1 MARMSYTPVPIS
13 LNRDERLI
21 SAAPALRLTYLCL
34 RIGSDSW
41 GRFQADPMAL
51 RLVSGILDPAVDVVA
66 LFDELIG
73 LGMIQAWV
81 GDDGRRYAEIVG
93 YDDALTANMIR
104 RRGESEIAKP
114 DDSGRVSHESVTTE
128 SREEGESDGDA
139 AAEPTHESVTTE
151 SREEGESDGDAAAEP
166 THESVTTE
174 SQDTLLSRAR
184 ASRAEPSQAE
194 PSQDTQR
201 AGARETDK
209 PPQPEPTLL
218 SELEAGREPLSR
230 PALAWL
236 HRRVEVSKR
245 NGYPMATL
253 GEADDLCGAELR
265 RLQGKPGFAEQVAK
279 MTRLPDHRWGKK
291 LSSGIAY
298 LADMVANWI
307 QPEKGNG
314 RQAHFVA
321 PPMTREEYKRKTGID
336 PTKAPVD
343 TSDDARSVMEAIGAP
358 A

>member
-114 DDSGRVSHESVTTE
+114 DDSGRVS
-128 SREEGESDGDA
+128 
-139 AAEPTHESVTTE
+139 HESVTTE